1 MKKRTNKRRNI
12 LSLLAVMVMLVAIF
26 LTSCSSSEA
35 TETEST
41 PVKEEIPE
49 VGTSKESETVEQVK
63 EDTIEPKATTEQ
75 ETTNEVATE
84 TTSEEETSSEVEEEV
99 DEYAKIDM
107 ESTLPGVEWIQT
119 FDGIIDEPKLIVFND
134 STNKKII
141 LEDMEEV
148 EFTDDDTF
156 AVYIPK
162 DRGKISDD
170 YSFEFEE
177 VNYYDSVVTM
187 KKMPSCIRRGGYSA
201 AICVEIEFDGKPMT
215 LYCYLKLMG

>member
-12 LSLLAVMVMLVAIF
+12 LSVLAVMVMLVVAL
-26 LTSCSSSEA
+26 LTACSSDEA

-41 PVKEEIPE
+41 PAKNETPVVE
-49 VGTSKESETVEQVK
+49 TSKEVEPVEQVK
-63 EDTIEPKATTEQ
+63 EDTAEPKATTEQ

-84 TTSEEETSSEVEEEV
+84 TTSEEETSSEVKEEV
-99 DEYAKIDM
+99 GEYAQIDM

-141 LEDMEEV
+141 LEDYEEV
-148 EFTDDDTF
+148 EFYDDDTL

-162 DRGKISDD
+162 GRGEMTE
-170 YSFEFEE
+170 YLLFEE
-177 VNYYDSVVTM
+177 VEYYDNIVTLR
-187 KKMPSCIRRGGYSA
+187 KRPSAIMRGGYSSPA
-201 AICVEIEFDGKPMT
+201 CIDIDFDGEPMT
-215 LYCYLKLMG
+215 LYCYVKLMG